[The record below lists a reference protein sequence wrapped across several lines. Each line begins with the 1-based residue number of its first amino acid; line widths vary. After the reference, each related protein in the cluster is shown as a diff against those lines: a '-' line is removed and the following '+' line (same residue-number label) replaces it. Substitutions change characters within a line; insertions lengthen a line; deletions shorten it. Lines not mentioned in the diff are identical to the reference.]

1 MPDATAWGTHVPTT
15 NEDTS
20 LPLLMLVA
28 DDEAL
33 PGDVQRAVGHQFRIW
48 TATSARNV
56 SQRITSTP
64 PDFVII
70 EVPSPT
76 SWQFDF
82 IAGVRNTTDAPMMV
96 LTHEPSPHL
105 CVLSLRMGADDH
117 VVLPTEDEVIA
128 ARVHALRRRVAST
141 SASDAAKVADLEVHH
156 GARTV
161 SRDGRPLHLTPIE
174 FDLLAYLMKH
184 PRQALS
190 RDQLLVGVWGSE
202 SRWQSPATVTEHVR
216 RLRLKL
222 GVSEG
227 LIATVYGMGY
237 RFDPTNTG
245 RAAIDGIDDIAG

>member
-1 MPDATAWGTHVPTT
+1 MSLT

-20 LPLLMLVA
+20 LPLLLLVA
-28 DDEAL
+28 DDDAL
-33 PGDVQRAVGHQFRIW
+33 PTDVQRAVGHQFRIW
-48 TATSARNV
+48 VANSARSV
-56 SQRITSTP
+56 SQRISSTP
-64 PDFVII
+64 PDFVVI

-82 IAGVRNTTDAPMMV
+82 IAGVRSTTDAPLMV
-96 LTHEPSPHL
+96 LTREPSPHL

-128 ARVHALRRRVAST
+128 ARVHALRRRVAT
-141 SASDAAKVADLEVHH
+141 SAISELVKVADLEVHF

-161 SRDGRPLHLTPIE
+161 SRNGRPLHLTPIE

-237 RFDPTNTG
+237 RFDPSSAG
-245 RAAIDGIDDIAG
+245 RETVEEIAG

>member
-1 MPDATAWGTHVPTT
+1 MSDTDPWEHTLSLTT
-15 NEDTS
+15 EDPS
-20 LPLLMLVA
+20 LPLLLLVA
-28 DDEAL
+28 DDDTL
-33 PGDVQRAVGHQFRIW
+33 PVDVQRAIGHQFRIW
-48 TATSARNV
+48 VATSARSV

-64 PDFVII
+64 PDFVVI

-82 IAGVRNTTDAPMMV
+82 IAGLRGTTDAPMMV
-96 LTHEPSPHL
+96 LTRESSPHL

-128 ARVHALRRRVAST
+128 ARVHALRRRVSAST
-141 SASDAAKVADLEVHH
+141 SAEVVKVADLEVHH

-161 SRDGRPLHLTPIE
+161 SRMGRPLHLTPIE
-174 FDLLAYLMKH
+174 FDLLAYLIKH

-202 SRWQSPATVTEHVR
+202 SRWQSLATVTEHVR

-222 GVSEG
+222 GASDG

-237 RFDPTNTG
+237 RFDPSNAG
-245 RAAIDGIDDIAG
+245 RDDMDGIAG

>member
-1 MPDATAWGTHVPTT
+1 MSLT

-20 LPLLMLVA
+20 LPLLLLVA
-28 DDEAL
+28 DDETL
-33 PGDVQRAVGHQFRIW
+33 PGDVQRAIGPQFRIW
-48 TATSARNV
+48 TATSARSV

-64 PDFVII
+64 PDFIII

-82 IAGVRNTTDAPMMV
+82 IAGLRGTTGSPMMV
-96 LTHEPSPHL
+96 LTRELSPHL

-141 SASDAAKVADLEVHH
+141 SAPDTVKVADLEVHH

-161 SRDGRPLHLTPIE
+161 SRNGRPLHLTPIE

-237 RFDPTNTG
+237 RFDPSNAD
-245 RAAIDGIDDIAG
+245 RNDPDEIAG